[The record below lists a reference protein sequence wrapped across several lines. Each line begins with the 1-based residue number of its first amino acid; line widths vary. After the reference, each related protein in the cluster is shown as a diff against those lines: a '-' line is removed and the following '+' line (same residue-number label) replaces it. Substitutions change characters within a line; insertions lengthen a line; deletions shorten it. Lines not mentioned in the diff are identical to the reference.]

1 MSSFKIKIKQILKK
15 EELLYG
21 LLLLASIYVFDY
33 HCIFKALFHIPCP
46 GCGLTRAFQE
56 LLQFNFIGALSYN
69 LLAIPLILYFVG
81 LFVSRIYDAI
91 KGTQTAQVWE
101 NPQLSKG
108 QFFILIIILLCSWG
122 LNILRGL

>member
-1 MSSFKIKIKQILKK
+1 MSTSKIKIKQILKK

-33 HCIFKALFHIPCP
+33 HCIFKALFHLPCP

-69 LLAIPLILYFVG
+69 LLAIPLILYFG
-81 LFVSRIYDAI
+81 GMFVSRIIDAI
-91 KGTQTAQVWE
+91 KGTQSSQVWE
-101 NPQLSKG
+101 KPQLSKV
-108 QFFILIIILLCSWG
+108 QLFILVIILLCNWS

>member
-1 MSSFKIKIKQILKK
+1 
-15 EELLYG
+15 
-21 LLLLASIYVFDY
+21 VFDY